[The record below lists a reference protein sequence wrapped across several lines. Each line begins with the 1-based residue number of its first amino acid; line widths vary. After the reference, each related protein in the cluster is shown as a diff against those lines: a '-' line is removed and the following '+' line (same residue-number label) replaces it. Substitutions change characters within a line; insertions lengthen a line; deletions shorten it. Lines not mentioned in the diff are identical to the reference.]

1 MDDTKMKEF
10 EQVFQEKLEDAYMR
24 GLAAG
29 CKIISKAVLNKLN
42 QHQHNMS
49 AALKEV
55 RRFCNTNIISPVLP
69 QADDQAD
76 KSEEDKNE

>member
-1 MDDTKMKEF
+1 MDEANMKEF
-10 EQVFQEKLEDAYMR
+10 EKVFQEKLEDAYMR

-29 CKIISKAVLNKLN
+29 CKVISKAVLNKLN

-49 AALKEV
+49 AALREV
-55 RRFCNTNIISPVLP
+55 RRFCSTNIISPVLP
-69 QADDQAD
+69 QADNQAD

>member
-1 MDDTKMKEF
+1 MDEQNMKEL
-10 EQVFQEKLEDAYMR
+10 EQALQEKLEDAYMR

-29 CKIISKAVLNKLN
+29 CKVISKAVLNKLN

-55 RRFCNTNIISPVLP
+55 RRFCNTNIVSPA
-69 QADDQAD
+69 QTNTDNA
-76 KSEEDKNE
+76 KIESEVKGNE

>member
-1 MDDTKMKEF
+1 MDDSNMKEF
-10 EQVFQEKLEDAYMR
+10 EKVFQEKLEDAYMR

-55 RRFCNTNIISPVLP
+55 RRFCSTNIISPATPAANV
-69 QADDQAD
+69 QADE
-76 KSEEDKNE
+76 SEVSKNE